1 MTIMVTGGSGY
12 IGSVTVEILRAAGED
27 IVVVD
32 DFYRGHESALASD
45 IPIYKGKV
53 GDRELIRRII
63 KKHSI
68 KACVHFA
75 ALTYV
80 GESVENPLHYYEN
93 NAVQTLTL
101 IEELVRGK
109 VEMMVFSSTAATY
122 GEPEYSPLDE
132 MHPQCPE
139 NPYGWGKL
147 FVERALKSTAAAH
160 GLRFV
165 GLRYFNAAGASED
178 RGEDHIPES
187 HLIPNV
193 LFAAMGRR
201 EKISVFGNNYATPD
215 GTPIR
220 DYVHVVDLAEAH
232 ILALNHLRDG
242 GVSEFVNLGNGK
254 GYSVFEVIETAR
266 RVTKHSIQID
276 VQSPRIGDPSFLVA
290 NSEKA
295 RKLLGWCPQFG
306 ELEQIVRSAWAWHNK
321 YPHGYKDH
329 HGI

>member
-12 IGSVTVEILRAAGED
+12 IGSVTVERLHAAGED

-32 DFYRGHESALASD
+32 DFYRGHESALTSD
-45 IPIYKGKV
+45 ITIYKGKV
-53 GDRELIRRII
+53 GDRELIRRVI
-63 KKHSI
+63 KEHPI
-68 KACVHFA
+68 EACMHFA

-109 VEMMVFSSTAATY
+109 VGMMVFSSTAATY
-122 GEPEYSPLDE
+122 GEPAYSPLDE
-132 MHPQCPE
+132 LHPQSPE

-147 FVERALKSTAAAH
+147 FVERALESTAVAD
-160 GLRFV
+160 GLCFV
-165 GLRYFNAAGASED
+165 GLRYFNAAGASEE
-178 RGEDHIPES
+178 RGEDHTPES

-193 LFAAMGRR
+193 LFAAMGHRPN
-201 EKISVFGNNYATPD
+201 ISVFGDNYATPD

-232 ILALNHLRDG
+232 KLALNHLRNG
-242 GVSEFVNLGNGK
+242 GDSEFVNLGNGK
-254 GYSVFEVIETAR
+254 GYSVYEVIETAR
-266 RVTKHSIQID
+266 LVTKRSIQ
-276 VQSPRIGDPSFLVA
+276 VNVESPRVGDPSFLVA

-295 RKLLGWCPQFG
+295 KKLLGWNPQYG
-306 ELEQIVRSAWAWHNK
+306 ELEQIVGSAWAWHNK
-321 YPHGYKDH
+321 HPNGYKDH
-329 HGI
+329 NGI

>member
-1 MTIMVTGGSGY
+1 MAILVTGGSGY
-12 IGSVTVEILRAAGED
+12 IGSIAVETLRASGED

-32 DFYRGHESALASD
+32 DFLRGHEAALSSD
-45 IPIYKGKV
+45 VPFYNGKI
-53 GDRELIRRII
+53 GDRELIRRVIREHNI
-63 KKHSI
+63 E
-68 KACVHFA
+68 ACVHFA

-80 GESVENPLHYYEN
+80 GESVENPLYYYEN

-109 VEMMVFSSTAATY
+109 VEMIVFSSTAATY

-132 MHPQCPE
+132 SHPQCPE

-147 FVERALKSTAAAH
+147 FVERALESTSIAH

-178 RGEDHIPES
+178 KGEDHTPES

-193 LFAAMGRR
+193 IFAAMGLRPN
-201 EKISVFGNNYATPD
+201 ISVFGTNYATPD

-232 ILALNHLRDG
+232 KLALNYLREG

-266 RVTKHSIQID
+266 CITKQNIEVNIE
-276 VQSPRIGDPSFLVA
+276 SPRMGDPSFLVA

-295 RKLLGWCPQFG
+295 GKLFNWKPQYG
-306 ELEQIVRSAWAWHNK
+306 QLEQIIGSAWAWHNK
-321 YPHGYKDH
+321 FPSGYGDNHGF
-329 HGI
+329 